1 MAKELADLANEY
13 DSSVNK
19 AYGFDHTKDCPSTGG
34 AGGGKKEIDDC
45 CGEYPMRF
53 PYSTED
59 GKRGCCSGK
68 TFDAQNLL
76 CCPDGSIRHGLS
88 CCHGYLKI

>member
-1 MAKELADLANEY
+1 
-13 DSSVNK
+13 
-19 AYGFDHTKDCPSTGG
+19 
-34 AGGGKKEIDDC
+34 
-45 CGEYPMRF
+45 MRF
-53 PYSTED
+53 PYSTEE

-88 CCHGYLKI
+88 CSHRFLKYKIQSGQPKSIKESGLKMNVLETQRCIQILPKSV